1 MSDLRKAAEAALDAF
16 SLFDKALQ
24 DPHSDD
30 GWKCLHISNGAAQA
44 LRQALAEPANS
55 TTDFV
60 EPKTPVQLEQEPVA
74 WMTDDGFYEL
84 EPEGID
90 AVPLYTAPPK
100 QPEQE
105 AFTLDRGCWER
116 GCMAYDWRDGDGVN
130 ISAGRVDETV
140 KHKHEPVAWLSLC
153 YTEDGDPLGY
163 TAHEQ
168 EVYGSFPVYTTP
180 PHHASDVKKR
190 EWVGLTE
197 EDFENNVSIEIG
209 VNGSV
214 FNSRKFAKQ
223 IEHILKEKNH
233 AD

>member
-1 MSDLRKAAEAALDAF
+1 MSDDLVYRLRKRAEIRRQISTRKSVQEGKPDRIADLLEEAAE
-16 SLFDKALQ
+16 
-24 DPHSDD
+24 
-30 GWKCLHISNGAAQA
+30 A
-44 LRQALAEPANS
+44 LRQALAEPVNS

-60 EPKTPVQLEQEPVA
+60 EPKTPVQQEQEPVGYV
-74 WMTDDGFYEL
+74 TDSGASAYFLKGVDL
-84 EPEGID
+84 D
-90 AVPLYTAPPK
+90 DDTPLYTAPPK

-130 ISAGRVDETV
+130 ISAERVDETA

-180 PHHASDVKKR
+180 PHHASDVKNR
-190 EWVGLTE
+190 EWVGLTDE
-197 EDFENNVSIEIG
+197 ERDEFCHRYANDVISKLALVRVIE
-209 VNGSV
+209 
-214 FNSRKFAKQ
+214 AK
-223 IEHILKEKNH
+223 LKEKNH

>member
-1 MSDLRKAAEAALDAF
+1 MSDLRKAAEMALEALEWNYGTDLCDIENCTAW
-16 SLFDKALQ
+16 LDKMNATI
-24 DPHSDD
+24 P
-30 GWKCLHISNGAAQA
+30 A
-44 LRQALAEPANS
+44 LRQALAESANS

-60 EPKTPVQLEQEPVA
+60 EPKTPV
-74 WMTDDGFYEL
+74 
-84 EPEGID
+84 
-90 AVPLYTAPPK
+90 

-130 ISAGRVDETV
+130 ISAGRVDEMA

-190 EWVGLTE
+190 EWV
-197 EDFENNVSIEIG
+197 EITRG
-209 VNGSV
+209 ECDELFRQAADHVEYAWAV
-214 FNSRKFAKQ
+214 EAL
-223 IEHILKEKNH
+223 LKEKNT
-233 AD
+233 